1 MREKH
6 RIFKCDQ
13 CNFTS
18 SSEVGLKIH
27 KTKSHP
33 LIDLPE
39 IETEKEA
46 LPIQIKCDQ
55 CDLYFKDESG
65 LKTHFGYVHCDF
77 YDFVSKSKQGL
88 KDHKTKTHTKTI
100 DTQYEYTC
108 PICDY
113 STYNWDDIQ
122 MKERNSIII

>member
-1 MREKH
+1 MISKKKERKTQTQQKSISNVKKCKFTADTIYLLDEHMREKH

-27 KTKSHP
+27 KTKSHS

-55 CDLYFKDESG
+55 CDLYFKDESD
-65 LKTHFGYVHCDF
+65 LTTHFGDMHCEF
-77 YDFVSKSKQGL
+77 CVFISKSKQG
-88 KDHKTKTHTKTI
+88 
-100 DTQYEYTC
+100 
-108 PICDY
+108 
-113 STYNWDDIQ
+113 
-122 MKERNSIII
+122 